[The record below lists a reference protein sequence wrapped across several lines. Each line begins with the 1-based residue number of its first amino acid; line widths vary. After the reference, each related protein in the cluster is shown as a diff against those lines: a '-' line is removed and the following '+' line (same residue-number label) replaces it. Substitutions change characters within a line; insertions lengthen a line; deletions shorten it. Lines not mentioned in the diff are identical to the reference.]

1 MGGGGGQRRRKSDLD
16 GSTGKW
22 GEVVRTQEMRKPRMN
37 ERGAKNRKCRK
48 DERSKRK
55 TKQGVSKHI
64 KQDKEHM
71 EGRKQKR
78 DEQGRM

>member
-1 MGGGGGQRRRKSDLD
+1 MLARKITRANLHLL
-16 GSTGKW
+16 
-22 GEVVRTQEMRKPRMN
+22 E
-37 ERGAKNRKCRK
+37 RK

>member
-1 MGGGGGQRRRKSDLD
+1 MGRGGQDIGDEKTKDDQKRGKS
-16 GSTGKW
+16 
-22 GEVVRTQEMRKPRMN
+22 
-37 ERGAKNRKCRK
+37 RKCRK

-71 EGRKQKR
+71 ERRKQKR